1 MHAPQGAS
9 LVDVS
14 YGNRGGQALTRL
26 LVLLLEQSPGN
37 SLTASIVA
45 NERDKTSNNN
55 CQLSV
60 SQCNCCLDALSALE
74 YQITMC
80 LQEHWFTYLP

>member
-26 LVLLLEQSPGN
+26 LVLLLGQSRGN
-37 SLTASIVA
+37 KLTASIMA
-45 NERDKTSNNN
+45 DERDKTSSN

-74 YQITMC
+74 YQITLC